1 MVYCIIL
8 IYMDQNNGITLA
20 IVGTRTFNDYKL
32 LKKKVDEINKK
43 TKINLIISGGA
54 KGADKLA
61 EQYAKENK
69 IPTKIFIPNWKKHN
83 RAAGPIRNK
92 LIIESSD
99 KVIAFWDQISK
110 GTLSSINL
118 AKQMNKE
125 LVVINY
131 K

>member
-1 MVYCIIL
+1 
-8 IYMDQNNGITLA
+8 MDQNPGITLA

-43 TKINLIISGGA
+43 TKINMIVSGGCT
-54 KGADKLA
+54 GTDKLA
-61 EQYAKENK
+61 EKYAKENK
-69 IPTKIFIPNWKKHN
+69 IPTKIFIPNWKKYN
-83 RAAGPIRNK
+83 KAAGPIRNK
-92 LIIESSD
+92 LIVESSD
-99 KVIAFWDQISK
+99 KVIAFWDQVSK